1 MTGDSTLLLE
11 VLLGLLLFLARFGPL
26 PFRVLLGLLTVFTLL
41 LLHLCNLLT
50 EAAFLSETV
59 NKSVPM
65 QPANYLVRRA
75 IFNTVD
81 DDLAAIA
88 TSNFGAMM
96 RLVGYTTRHCECS
109 LIVFWGSCI
118 DGSRG
123 RLR

>member
-1 MTGDSTLLLE
+1 MAGDSTLVFK
-11 VLLGLLLFLARFGPL
+11 VLLSLLLFLGLFSPL

-41 LLHLCNLLT
+41 LHLSNLLT

-81 DDLAAIA
+81 DGLTAIA

-109 LIVFWGSCI
+109 LIDFWGSCI